1 MTFRSDKNVPNR
13 SIVMTDESPSEQT
26 RNDTYVQSKNN
37 GFMNSNETTLV
48 LKVHRDQ
55 QSPLKLFDQPS
66 GLELK

>member
-1 MTFRSDKNVPNR
+1 
-13 SIVMTDESPSEQT
+13 MTDESPSEQT
-26 RNDTYVQSKNN
+26 LDDTYVQSKNN

-55 QSPLKLFDQPS
+55 KSPLKLFDQPS

>member
-1 MTFRSDKNVPNR
+1 
-13 SIVMTDESPSEQT
+13 MTDESPSEQT